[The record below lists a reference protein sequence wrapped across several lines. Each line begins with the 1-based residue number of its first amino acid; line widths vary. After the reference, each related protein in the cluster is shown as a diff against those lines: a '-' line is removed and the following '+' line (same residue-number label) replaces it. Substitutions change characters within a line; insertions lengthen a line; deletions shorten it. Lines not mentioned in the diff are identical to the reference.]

1 MLPRCLRALCLAG
14 AALLPVQAPA
24 HPPQV
29 HTVIIYSHADAAQ
42 AQRLRALARIWAP
55 VWMDADLLPGAPWR
69 PEIGRRICS
78 AGVVLLLWSERAA
91 QSVEVAAEWRQALA
105 CRRRVVPVVVD
116 AAVLPGELQGVQW
129 VWLAE

>member
-1 MLPRCLRALCLAG
+1 M
-14 AALLPVQAPA
+14 
-24 HPPQV
+24 
-29 HTVIIYSHADAAQ
+29 
-42 AQRLRALARIWAP
+42 
-55 VWMDADLLPGAPWR
+55 
-69 PEIGRRICS
+69 
-78 AGVVLLLWSERAA
+78 VLLLWSERAA